1 MMTKQQQDEFWKLYE
16 LHARSAIERACV
28 RASRSLSESTMDVF
42 DMVAWIDDRVWRMLR
57 HEQAPTFH
65 DDPTPQVAVERIVTN
80 ARTLARWSYLAL
92 SRKHWRRLERRQDFV
107 AAMSRTERLAVV
119 EAQEVPLEK
128 SEELK
133 QKLEKIRGAVA
144 QNVRS
149 RAAASWHDLAE
160 RHRVAM
166 ALGATEAE
174 DTELIEKTMSG
185 EVKTNTV
192 EQMRSRALRR
202 LREVAQ
208 ESIKA
213 TASIAI
219 VGVVIV
225 GLLTTGKAW
234 AGEQSGGR
242 GGGNGATLAIQ
253 ADLGPRSNGEQ
264 TGGGRGGGNNA
275 LVAQGYHGYRTGEQ
289 TGGGRGGN

>member
-1 MMTKQQQDEFWKLYE
+1 MMTRQQQDEFWRLYE
-16 LHARSAIERACV
+16 LRARGPIEQACR

-42 DMVAWIDDRVWRMLR
+42 DMIAWVDDRVWRMLR

-65 DDPTPQVAVERIVTN
+65 DNPSPEEAIERVIGH

-92 SRKHWRRLERRQDFV
+92 SRKHWRRLERRQDIV
-107 AAMSRTERLAVV
+107 AAMTRTERLAAV

-133 QKLEKIRGAVA
+133 QKLEKIRGSVS
-144 QNVRS
+144 QSVRS

-166 ALGATEAE
+166 ALGATEDE
-174 DTELIEKTMSG
+174 DTALIEKTMSG
-185 EVKTNTV
+185 EIKTNTV

-202 LREVAQ
+202 LREVAA
-208 ESIKA
+208 EAAKS
-213 TASIAI
+213 TAGLII
-219 VGVVIV
+219 VAVVVV
-225 GLLTTGKAW
+225 GLLTADEVF

-242 GGGNGATLAIQ
+242 GGGKGMTAACEVDTL
-253 ADLGPRSNGEQ
+253 GKGEQ
-264 TGGGRGGGNNA
+264 SGGRGGGKGMA
-275 LVAQGYHGYRTGEQ
+275 SDLVVKGEQ
-289 TGGGRGGN
+289 SGGRGGN

>member
-1 MMTKQQQDEFWKLYE
+1 MMNKQQQDEFWRLYE
-16 LHARSAIERACV
+16 LHARCVLERACA

-42 DMVAWIDDRVWRMLR
+42 DMLAWIDDRVWRMLR
-57 HEQAPTFH
+57 HDQAPTFH
-65 DDPTPQVAVERIVTN
+65 DEPSPQEAVDRIVNN

-92 SRKHWRRLERRQDFV
+92 SRKHWRRLEKRQDFV

-133 QKLEKIRGAVA
+133 QKLEKIRGSVS

-174 DTELIEKTMSG
+174 DTDLIEKTMSG
-185 EVKTNTV
+185 EIKTNTV

-202 LREVAQ
+202 LREVAA
-208 ESIKA
+208 EASKA
-213 TASIAI
+213 TASLAI
-219 VGVVIV
+219 VGLLVV
-225 GLLTTGKAW
+225 GLLTTGKAN
-234 AGEQSGGR
+234 AGEQS
-242 GGGNGATLAIQ
+242 
-253 ADLGPRSNGEQ
+253 
-264 TGGGRGGGNNA
+264 GGRGGGNNA
-275 LVAQGYHGYRTGEQ
+275 LVAQGWHGHSDKGEQ
-289 TGGGRGGN
+289 SGGRGGSNGLAGDMVARGGEQSGGRGNT

>member
-1 MMTKQQQDEFWKLYE
+1 MTKQQQDEFWRLYE
-16 LHARSAIERACV
+16 LHARSVLERACV

-42 DMVAWIDDRVWRMLR
+42 DMLAWIDDRVWRMLR
-57 HEQAPTFH
+57 HDQAPTFH
-65 DDPTPQVAVERIVTN
+65 DEPSPQEAVDRIVNN

-92 SRKHWRRLERRQDFV
+92 SRKHWRRLEKRQDFV

-133 QKLEKIRGAVA
+133 QKLEKIRGSVS

-174 DTELIEKTMSG
+174 DTDLIEKTMSG
-185 EVKTNTV
+185 EIKTNTV

-202 LREVAQ
+202 LREVAA
-208 ESIKA
+208 EASKA
-213 TASIAI
+213 TASLAI
-219 VGVVIV
+219 VGLLVV
-225 GLLTTGKAW
+225 GLLTTGKAH

-242 GGGNGATLAIQ
+242 GGGNGALVAEGYHGSL
-253 ADLGPRSNGEQ
+253 DKGEQ
-264 TGGGRGGGNNA
+264 SGGRGGGKGMNSD
-275 LVAQGYHGYRTGEQ
+275 LVARGGEQ
-289 TGGGRGGN
+289 SGGRGNT